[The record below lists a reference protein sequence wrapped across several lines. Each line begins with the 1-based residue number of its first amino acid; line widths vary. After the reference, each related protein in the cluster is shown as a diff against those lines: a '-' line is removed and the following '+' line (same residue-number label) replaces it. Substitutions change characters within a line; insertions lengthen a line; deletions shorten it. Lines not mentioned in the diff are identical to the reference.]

1 MLAEA
6 LTHHHQT
13 IRVHLISTPMWDGV
27 VLHPMHHLQPH
38 IPGPSTCIIFS
49 PIFHC
54 SQEPCTLQTRHPH
67 HSFISPSPSSPIIL
81 PNSTLKYRPPQF
93 LASKLRANPMSCNQA
108 LDRGVRPICT
118 LGPCLACSLSSWQ
131 LIMQWHTTSPV
142 TCLGGQMPGFLSW
155 RQSSTSFT
163 VCYLRPLASMRT
175 KLAPNEHLIYYKGE

>member
-67 HSFISPSPSSPIIL
+67 HAFISPSPSSPIIL

-108 LDRGVRPICT
+108 LDGGCQAH
-118 LGPCLACSLSSWQ
+118 LHSGPLSG
-131 LIMQWHTTSPV
+131 L
-142 TCLGGQMPGFLSW
+142 
-155 RQSSTSFT
+155 QSFILTANNAMT
-163 VCYLRPLASMRT
+163 YHLTCYLPWGSNAWLPLLKTEPYIFHCLLLTASGQYEDKVGT
-175 KLAPNEHLIYYKGE
+175 KWALNTL